1 MRILTLG
8 AAAAGLTLAGG
19 ALIGPAQAQV
29 YYVPQ
34 AAPTYVAPAPGY
46 AAPAPSYYSYY
57 DADGNLVTG
66 VAASPLGTVLAPAY
80 GPAMRYDQYGPDPNG
95 MIAADGH
102 RIKCKIDRDW
112 DSYRDRYVARRVC
125 D

>member
-19 ALIGPAQAQV
+19 AMIGSAQAQV
-29 YYVPQ
+29 YYVPR
-34 AAPTYVAPAPGY
+34 AAPAYVAPLPAPAPG
-46 AAPAPSYYSYY
+46 YYSYY

-80 GPAMRYDQYGPDPNG
+80 GAAMRYDRYGPDPNG

-102 RIKCKIDRDW
+102 RIKCKLDQDW
-112 DSYRDRYVARRVC
+112 DSYRDRYVTRRVC

>member
-19 ALIGPAQAQV
+19 ALIGPAVAQT
-29 YYVPQ
+29 YYVP
-34 AAPTYVAPAPGY
+34 APAYAPAPAYVVPG
-46 AAPAPSYYSYY
+46 APVAPGYYSYY

-80 GPAMRYDQYGPDPNG
+80 GATRVDRFGPDPNG
-95 MIAADGH
+95 MIAPDGH
-102 RIKCKIDRDW
+102 RIKCKLSEDW
-112 DSYRDRYVARRVC
+112 NDYRGRYITRRIC